1 MSKEL
6 VVVNNTFAILESKNS
21 LPTVDLELQ
30 KELTEADKSGFET
43 ESGLIPIVSIRQKDL
58 KNEKGKVLFP
68 AGGFKM
74 FDSVSHSTGQM
85 IADVD
90 GNAGLTLTFLLDQTG
105 RVFFEKIGDE
115 KPRCLSNNGKI
126 GIGNPGGN
134 CIKCQ
139 FAQWINGEPPICK
152 QNMITLV
159 YDYALKTCYTIRFV
173 RSGLKPY
180 GNFKESIRRAG
191 FPIHAVVVKL
201 TTEYQDDKGEYYTPK
216 FDIINDLGGKNIDL
230 FRTMKKFR
238 EELEPVFHKT
248 VEVAVEE
255 EKPEPTETTYQED
268 NDVPQI

>member
-21 LPTVDLELQ
+21 LPTIDLELQ

-58 KNEKGKVLFP
+58 KNKEGKVLFP

-74 FDSVSHSTGQM
+74 FDSVSDSIGQM

-90 GNAGLTLTFLLDQTG
+90 GTVGLTLTFLLDQTS
-105 RVFFEKIGDE
+105 RVYFGKDTVD
-115 KPRCLSNNGKI
+115 KPRCKSNNGKI
-126 GIGNPGGN
+126 GVGNPGGH
-134 CIKCQ
+134 CIECP
-139 FAQWINGEPPICK
+139 FAQWINGDPPICK
-152 QNMITLV
+152 QNMIALV
-159 YDYALKTCYTIRFV
+159 YDYAMKNCYTFRFHP
-173 RSGLKPY
+173 SGLKLY
-180 GNFKESIRRAG
+180 GCFKESIRRDKH
-191 FPIHAVVVKL
+191 PIHSIVVKL
-201 TTEYQDDKGEYYTPK
+201 TTKYQKTKWEFYVPQ